1 MTPERF
7 KTIRLEAEMTQE
19 QLAEY
24 LGSKARHVSV
34 YNWETGRNEI
44 KRPVAIAMEIL
55 ALKGADWVSRNLL
68 KEDPAAT

>member
-34 YNWETGRNEI
+34 YNWETGRNQI
-44 KRPVAIAMEIL
+44 RRPVAIAMEVL
-55 ALKGADWVSRNLL
+55 ALKGPDWVSGFLL
-68 KEDPAAT
+68 KETKPEA